1 MPAAPLASSTP
12 PPQPAAN
19 GPAPA
24 PASSC
29 LSQQPCQATAQRG
42 PHDFAASWKVGTT
55 DRSVK
60 KVAAGGGGGGT
71 KTKNGAPG
79 AATAGGGAAA
89 QQPQPQRQT
98 IGSVANQ
105 MGISSGS
112 VGSGNGGRIKK
123 TTSLEQLSQLRIGGG
138 ESSKKKASVSG
149 AAAAVLNKNKKA
161 AAAAAAAAAAPA
173 PGGGS
178 VGSPALSAASAPPSG
193 NHGMGHLNLLDG
205 GHGGPASA
213 QVQQGAAMTL
223 PERPRTTSPPLSSVA
238 AVAGANNTTS
248 SRSTTAASASS
259 APLFQSQ
266 YQERLFNQP
275 SDAVEAVLAAS
286 CDVMGFDIAEMWLRT
301 GPKTHQLTNSHLRP
315 TALEDSVRAELVDV
329 YYGEMSSRRTHRLSP
344 ALCKRAKEA
353 QDVVWVTANTERG
366 AEALRCSISDVR
378 TAVAVPVCHESSA
391 TNITL
396 IYFSIRRA
404 IMRPQAVE
412 FLVHM
417 SLSAAVA
424 SVNSLAE
431 EVMVDVS
438 PHRHVGAAH
447 PHSASAPVGVGGGG
461 GRADSSSS
469 SLPLYHPHHHAGGG
483 AAHGHPH
490 HPAHLTPQQQQQ
502 AFGGLQQQQQQLLPG
517 GAPGGPPKK
526 GFSVTGACL
535 DLKWNSLKNV
545 EYLTDGG
552 NNWIHTAVMGGRPVV
567 VKTLKPECQD
577 LALAINEIEG
587 ELEIHAQLDH
597 PNIVG
602 LVGAGTTSKGSRF
615 VVLERLDGGTLTQH
629 LGYDT
634 RIRDRRRRFW
644 KKKQFSYLEV
654 LSCAKSLADSMAY
667 CHGSAIPGSMVLHRD
682 LKPDNVGFTLDGTVK
697 LIDFGLARV
706 VSDGSPESD
715 DVYEMSGETG
725 SLRYMAPEVA
735 DCRPY
740 NHKADVYSFGT
751 ILWEIVAY
759 KKPYDGMNRE
769 QFYDEVVHGGMR
781 PPLSKKWPKE
791 LSQLISECW
800 DVNYNIRPTFQEIS
814 DRLEA
819 LRVNEKGGGKKAS
832 ARKRISAL
840 VDRHSTW
847 F

>member
-1 MPAAPLASSTP
+1 MVPRPDPDQQQRSAHSIASISMQMQQP
-12 PPQPAAN
+12 VQPAAAD
-19 GPAPA
+19 GHTHGPAHHAAPAPA
-24 PASSC
+24 PAPTPPPPASC
-29 LSQQPCQATAQRG
+29 LSQQPCQAAAQQQARG

-55 DRSVK
+55 DRSVS
-60 KVAAGGGGGGT
+60 
-71 KTKNGAPG
+71 
-79 AATAGGGAAA
+79 AAA
-89 QQPQPQRQT
+89 SVLPRTAETSTTAQGSENGNQQQQRPT
-98 IGSVANQ
+98 TGSVSNQ
-105 MGISSGS
+105 MGISR
-112 VGSGNGGRIKK
+112 GNGNGDGKEIKK
-123 TTSLEQLSQLRIGGG
+123 TTSLEQLSQLRIGDGD
-138 ESSKKKASVSG
+138 SRKKKASAS
-149 AAAAVLNKNKKA
+149 ASAT
-161 AAAAAAAAAAPA
+161 
-173 PGGGS
+173 
-178 VGSPALSAASAPPSG
+178 SPALSAVSAPPSASG
-193 NHGMGHLNLLDG
+193 DLNLNNG
-205 GHGGPASA
+205 
-213 QVQQGAAMTL
+213 QIAAAGL
-223 PERPRTTSPPLSSVA
+223 PERPRTTSPPLTDTPA
-238 AVAGANNTTS
+238 AP
-248 SRSTTAASASS
+248 S

-266 YQERLFNQP
+266 YQDRLFNQP

-378 TAVAVPVCHESSA
+378 TAVAVPVCHESSS

-412 FLVHM
+412 FLVHL
-417 SLSAAVA
+417 SLATAVA

-431 EVMVDVS
+431 DVMVDVS
-438 PHRHVGAAH
+438 PHHRHVGAAH
-447 PHSASAPVGVGGGG
+447 PHSASAHAAAGGNRSESAPPG
-461 GRADSSSS
+461 
-469 SLPLYHPHHHAGGG
+469 PLYH
-483 AAHGHPH
+483 HGHPH
-490 HPAHLTPQQQQQ
+490 PGGPAHLTPQHQQ
-502 AFGGLQQQQQQLLPG
+502 AFGGALQRHPQQQQQHHHLSGLPG
-517 GAPGGPPKK
+517 QAQKK

-552 NNWIHTAVMGGRPVV
+552 NNWIHTAVMAGRPVV

-654 LSCAKSLADSMAY
+654 LSCAKSVADAMAY

-682 LKPDNVGFTLDGTVK
+682 LKPDNIGFTLDGTVK
-697 LIDFGLARV
+697 LI
-706 VSDGSPESD
+706 
-715 DVYEMSGETG
+715 GEFN
-725 SLRYMAPEVA
+725 
-735 DCRPY
+735 D
-740 NHKADVYSFGT
+740 
-751 ILWEIVAY
+751 
-759 KKPYDGMNRE
+759 
-769 QFYDEVVHGGMR
+769 
-781 PPLSKKWPKE
+781 
-791 LSQLISECW
+791 
-800 DVNYNIRPTFQEIS
+800 
-814 DRLEA
+814 
-819 LRVNEKGGGKKAS
+819 
-832 ARKRISAL
+832 
-840 VDRHSTW
+840 
-847 F
+847 

>member
-1 MPAAPLASSTP
+1 MVPRPDPYQQQRSAHSIAAGINMQMQQPV
-12 PPQPAAN
+12 QPAADGH
-19 GPAPA
+19 GPAHTHAAPA
-24 PASSC
+24 PAAPTPPPPPASC
-29 LSQQPCQATAQRG
+29 LSQQPCQAAAQQKARG

-55 DRSVK
+55 DRSASASK
-60 KVAAGGGGGGT
+60 AAAAAVNVLPST
-71 KTKNGAPG
+71 AETS
-79 AATAGGGAAA
+79 ATAQGSENGGNTSSSNSTR
-89 QQPQPQRQT
+89 PT
-98 IGSVANQ
+98 TGSVSNQ
-105 MGISSGS
+105 MGISSG
-112 VGSGNGGRIKK
+112 GNGNGDREIKK
-123 TTSLEQLSQLRIGGG
+123 TASLEQLSQLRIGDGD
-138 ESSKKKASVSG
+138 SRNKKAS
-149 AAAAVLNKNKKA
+149 AAAT
-161 AAAAAAAAAAPA
+161 
-173 PGGGS
+173 
-178 VGSPALSAASAPPSG
+178 SPALSAVSAPPSG
-193 NHGMGHLNLLDG
+193 SGDNDLNI
-205 GHGGPASA
+205 
-213 QVQQGAAMTL
+213 
-223 PERPRTTSPPLSSVA
+223 PERPRTTSPSPA
-238 AVAGANNTTS
+238 APP
-248 SRSTTAASASS
+248 S

-266 YQERLFNQP
+266 YQDRLFNQP

-378 TAVAVPVCHESSA
+378 TAVAVPVCHESSS

-412 FLVHM
+412 FLVHL
-417 SLSAAVA
+417 SLATAVA

-431 EVMVDVS
+431 DVMVDVS
-438 PHRHVGAAH
+438 PHHRHVGAAH
-447 PHSASAPVGVGGGG
+447 PHSASAHAAG
-461 GRADSSSS
+461 SSRSES
-469 SLPLYHPHHHAGGG
+469 APPGPLYH
-483 AAHGHPH
+483 HGHPH
-490 HPAHLTPQQQQQ
+490 PGGPAHLTPQQQHQQ
-502 AFGGLQQQQQQLLPG
+502 AFGGALQRHPQQQQQHHQQHLPG
-517 GAPGGPPKK
+517 QKK

-552 NNWIHTAVMGGRPVV
+552 NNWIHTAVMAGRPVV

-597 PNIVG
+597 SNIVG

-654 LSCAKSLADSMAY
+654 LNCAKSVADAMAY

-682 LKPDNVGFTLDGTVK
+682 LKPDNIGFTLDGTVK
-697 LIDFGLARV
+697 LIGEFINDDDFGYVLPCIFR
-706 VSDGSPESD
+706 
-715 DVYEMSGETG
+715 
-725 SLRYMAPEVA
+725 A
-735 DCRPY
+735 D
-740 NHKADVYSFGT
+740 
-751 ILWEIVAY
+751 
-759 KKPYDGMNRE
+759 
-769 QFYDEVVHGGMR
+769 
-781 PPLSKKWPKE
+781 
-791 LSQLISECW
+791 
-800 DVNYNIRPTFQEIS
+800 
-814 DRLEA
+814 
-819 LRVNEKGGGKKAS
+819 
-832 ARKRISAL
+832 
-840 VDRHSTW
+840 
-847 F
+847 

>member
-1 MPAAPLASSTP
+1 MQ
-12 PPQPAAN
+12 QPAPVRPASAD
-19 GPAPA
+19 GHGPAHHAAPAPA
-24 PASSC
+24 PTPPPPPASC
-29 LSQQPCQATAQRG
+29 LSQQPCQAAAQQKARG

-55 DRSVK
+55 DRSAK
-60 KVAAGGGGGGT
+60 ASKVSAVNVLPGT
-71 KTKNGAPG
+71 AETSTTAQGSKNGD
-79 AATAGGGAAA
+79 GGNTSSSSTT
-89 QQPQPQRQT
+89 QQRPPT
-98 IGSVANQ
+98 TGSVSNQ
-105 MGISSGS
+105 MGIS
-112 VGSGNGGRIKK
+112 GGGKEIKK
-123 TTSLEQLSQLRIGGG
+123 TTSLEQLSQLRIGDGD
-138 ESSKKKASVSG
+138 SRNKKASASAS
-149 AAAAVLNKNKKA
+149 AAAT
-161 AAAAAAAAAAPA
+161 
-173 PGGGS
+173 
-178 VGSPALSAASAPPSG
+178 SPALSAVSAPPSASG
-193 NHGMGHLNLLDG
+193 DNDLNLNNG
-205 GHGGPASA
+205 
-213 QVQQGAAMTL
+213 QIAAAGF
-223 PERPRTTSPPLSSVA
+223 PERPRTTSPSPA
-238 AVAGANNTTS
+238 AAPP
-248 SRSTTAASASS
+248 S

-266 YQERLFNQP
+266 YQDRLFNQP

-378 TAVAVPVCHESSA
+378 TAVAVPVCHESSS

-412 FLVHM
+412 FLVHL
-417 SLSAAVA
+417 SLATAVT

-431 EVMVDVS
+431 DVMVDT

-447 PHSASAPVGVGGGG
+447 PHSASAH
-461 GRADSSSS
+461 AA
-469 SLPLYHPHHHAGGG
+469 AGGNRSESAPPG
-483 AAHGHPH
+483 PLNHHGHPH
-490 HPAHLTPQQQQQ
+490 SGPAHLTPQQQQHQQ
-502 AFGGLQQQQQQLLPG
+502 AFGGALQRHPQQQQQQQQHLS
-517 GAPGGPPKK
+517 GPPGQAQKK

-552 NNWIHTAVMGGRPVV
+552 NNWIHTAVMAGRPVV

-597 PNIVG
+597 HNIVG

-654 LSCAKSLADSMAY
+654 LSCARSMADAMAY
-667 CHGSAIPGSMVLHRD
+667 CHESAIPGSMVLHRD
-682 LKPDNVGFTLDGTVK
+682 LKPDNIGFTLDGTVK
-697 LIDFGLARV
+697 LI
-706 VSDGSPESD
+706 
-715 DVYEMSGETG
+715 GEFN
-725 SLRYMAPEVA
+725 
-735 DCRPY
+735 D
-740 NHKADVYSFGT
+740 
-751 ILWEIVAY
+751 
-759 KKPYDGMNRE
+759 
-769 QFYDEVVHGGMR
+769 
-781 PPLSKKWPKE
+781 
-791 LSQLISECW
+791 
-800 DVNYNIRPTFQEIS
+800 
-814 DRLEA
+814 
-819 LRVNEKGGGKKAS
+819 
-832 ARKRISAL
+832 
-840 VDRHSTW
+840 
-847 F
+847 

>member
-1 MPAAPLASSTP
+1 MQMQLPPVRPASADGHGPAHHAAPPPAAPTP
-12 PPQPAAN
+12 PPP
-19 GPAPA
+19 P
-24 PASSC
+24 SC
-29 LSQQPCQATAQRG
+29 LSQQPCQAAAQQKARG

-55 DRSVK
+55 DRSAKASKASAVN
-60 KVAAGGGGGGT
+60 VLPSTAETSTTAQGS
-71 KTKNGAPG
+71 TKNGD
-79 AATAGGGAAA
+79 GGNTSSSTA
-89 QQPQPQRQT
+89 QQRPPT
-98 IGSVANQ
+98 TGSVSNQ
-105 MGISSGS
+105 MGIS
-112 VGSGNGGRIKK
+112 GGGKEIKK
-123 TTSLEQLSQLRIGGG
+123 TTSLEQLSQLRIGDGD
-138 ESSKKKASVSG
+138 SRNNKASASAS
-149 AAAAVLNKNKKA
+149 AAAT
-161 AAAAAAAAAAPA
+161 
-173 PGGGS
+173 
-178 VGSPALSAASAPPSG
+178 SPALSAVSAPPSASG
-193 NHGMGHLNLLDG
+193 DNDLNLNLNNG
-205 GHGGPASA
+205 
-213 QVQQGAAMTL
+213 QMNAAGLRL
-223 PERPRTTSPPLSSVA
+223 PERPRTTSPSPA
-238 AVAGANNTTS
+238 AAPP
-248 SRSTTAASASS
+248 S

-266 YQERLFNQP
+266 YQDRLFNQP

-378 TAVAVPVCHESSA
+378 TAVAVPVCHESSS

-412 FLVHM
+412 FLVHL
-417 SLSAAVA
+417 SLATAVT

-431 EVMVDVS
+431 DVMVDT

-447 PHSASAPVGVGGGG
+447 PHSASAHAAAGGGG
-461 GRADSSSS
+461 SRSESAPPG
-469 SLPLYHPHHHAGGG
+469 PLYHHGDPHSG
-483 AAHGHPH
+483 
-490 HPAHLTPQQQQQ
+490 PAHLTPQQQQHQQ
-502 AFGGLQQQQQQLLPG
+502 AFGGALQRHPQQQQQQHHLPG
-517 GAPGGPPKK
+517 PPGQKK

-552 NNWIHTAVMGGRPVV
+552 NNWIHTAVMAGRPVV

-597 PNIVG
+597 LNIVG

-654 LSCAKSLADSMAY
+654 LSCAKSLADAMAY
-667 CHGSAIPGSMVLHRD
+667 CHESAIPGSMVLHRD
-682 LKPDNVGFTLDGTVK
+682 LKPDNIGFTLDLTVK
-697 LIDFGLARV
+697 LI
-706 VSDGSPESD
+706 
-715 DVYEMSGETG
+715 GEFT
-725 SLRYMAPEVA
+725 
-735 DCRPY
+735 D
-740 NHKADVYSFGT
+740 
-751 ILWEIVAY
+751 
-759 KKPYDGMNRE
+759 
-769 QFYDEVVHGGMR
+769 
-781 PPLSKKWPKE
+781 
-791 LSQLISECW
+791 
-800 DVNYNIRPTFQEIS
+800 
-814 DRLEA
+814 
-819 LRVNEKGGGKKAS
+819 
-832 ARKRISAL
+832 
-840 VDRHSTW
+840 
-847 F
+847 

>member
-1 MPAAPLASSTP
+1 MVPRPNVPSDINNLNIMQVQPQPVVPAMPVPAASTTP
-12 PPQPAAN
+12 PLPAD
-19 GPAPA
+19 
-24 PASSC
+24 C

-55 DRSVK
+55 DRSAA
-60 KVAAGGGGGGT
+60 AAGGVS
-71 KTKNGAPG
+71 
-79 AATAGGGAAA
+79 A
-89 QQPQPQRQT
+89 QTPAQPQPQQPNQQVSENGNGAAAGAAT
-98 IGSVANQ
+98 TGSVSNQ
-105 MGISSGS
+105 MGISTGG
-112 VGSGNGGRIKK
+112 GSGNGGSGTSSSILKK
-123 TTSLEQLSQLRIGGG
+123 VTSLEQLSQALRIGGDRD
-138 ESSKKKASVSG
+138 SSKKTP
-149 AAAAVLNKNKKA
+149 AA
-161 AAAAAAAAAAPA
+161 
-173 PGGGS
+173 
-178 VGSPALSAASAPPSG
+178 GSPALSAVSAPTSSGGDNGGGGEKTSPAAASA
-193 NHGMGHLNLLDG
+193 
-205 GHGGPASA
+205 
-213 QVQQGAAMTL
+213 AAGTTL
-223 PERPRTTSPPLSSVA
+223 PERPHTTSPPLSA
-238 AVAGANNTTS
+238 Q
-248 SRSTTAASASS
+248 ASANTGTQAPASP
-259 APLFQSQ
+259 PLFQSQ

-378 TAVAVPVCHESSA
+378 TAVAVPVCHESSS

-424 SVNSLAE
+424 SINSLAE
-431 EVMVDVS
+431 DVMVDVS
-438 PHRHVGAAH
+438 PHRQIGAAH
-447 PHSASAPVGVGGGG
+447 PHSQSVSAHIGG
-461 GRADSSSS
+461 GRSES
-469 SLPLYHPHHHAGGG
+469 YGHHHGTA

-490 HPAHLTPQQQQQ
+490 PPLHHQHGAPLTHQQHQQQVF
-502 AFGGLQQQQQQLLPG
+502 ALQQQQQRNQHQLLTPG
-517 GAPGGPPKK
+517 PQKK

-654 LSCAKSLADSMAY
+654 LSCAKSVADAMAY
-667 CHGSAIPGSMVLHRD
+667 CHAGAIPGSMVLHRD
-682 LKPDNVGFTLDGTVK
+682 LKPDNIGFTLDGTVK
-697 LIDFGLARV
+697 LIGEFRLASMYVGV
-706 VSDGSPESD
+706 VSHYFSFSFTKSNM
-715 DVYEMSGETG
+715 YY
-725 SLRYMAPEVA
+725 SLPLPILIF
-735 DCRPY
+735 PY
-740 NHKADVYSFGT
+740 V
-751 ILWEIVAY
+751 
-759 KKPYDGMNRE
+759 
-769 QFYDEVVHGGMR
+769 
-781 PPLSKKWPKE
+781 
-791 LSQLISECW
+791 
-800 DVNYNIRPTFQEIS
+800 
-814 DRLEA
+814 
-819 LRVNEKGGGKKAS
+819 
-832 ARKRISAL
+832 
-840 VDRHSTW
+840 
-847 F
+847 

>member
-1 MPAAPLASSTP
+1 MQ
-12 PPQPAAN
+12 QPAPVRPASADGH
-19 GPAPA
+19 GPAHHAAPA
-24 PASSC
+24 PAQTPPPPPASC
-29 LSQQPCQATAQRG
+29 LSQQPCQAAAQQKARG

-55 DRSVK
+55 DRSAK
-60 KVAAGGGGGGT
+60 AAKVSAVNVLPSTAETSTTAQGSKSGDGGNT
-71 KTKNGAPG
+71 RSST
-79 AATAGGGAAA
+79 TH
-89 QQPQPQRQT
+89 QRPPT
-98 IGSVANQ
+98 TGSVSNQ
-105 MGISSGS
+105 MGIS
-112 VGSGNGGRIKK
+112 GGGKEIKK
-123 TTSLEQLSQLRIGGG
+123 TTSLEQLSQLRIGDGD
-138 ESSKKKASVSG
+138 SRNKKASASAS
-149 AAAAVLNKNKKA
+149 AAAT
-161 AAAAAAAAAAPA
+161 
-173 PGGGS
+173 
-178 VGSPALSAASAPPSG
+178 SPALSAVSAPPSASG
-193 NHGMGHLNLLDG
+193 DTDLNLNNG
-205 GHGGPASA
+205 
-213 QVQQGAAMTL
+213 QIAAAGF
-223 PERPRTTSPPLSSVA
+223 PERPRTTSPSPA
-238 AVAGANNTTS
+238 AAPP
-248 SRSTTAASASS
+248 S

-266 YQERLFNQP
+266 YQDRLFNQP

-378 TAVAVPVCHESSA
+378 TAVAVPVCHESSS

-412 FLVHM
+412 FLVHL
-417 SLSAAVA
+417 SLATAVT

-431 EVMVDVS
+431 DVMVDT

-447 PHSASAPVGVGGGG
+447 PHSASAH
-461 GRADSSSS
+461 AA
-469 SLPLYHPHHHAGGG
+469 AGGNRSESAPPG
-483 AAHGHPH
+483 PLNHHGHPH
-490 HPAHLTPQQQQQ
+490 SGPAHQTPQQQQHQHQQ
-502 AFGGLQQQQQQLLPG
+502 AFGGALQRHPQQQQQQQHLS
-517 GAPGGPPKK
+517 GPPGQAQKK

-552 NNWIHTAVMGGRPVV
+552 NNWIHTAVMAGRPVV

-597 PNIVG
+597 HNIVG

-654 LSCAKSLADSMAY
+654 LSCAKSMADAMAY
-667 CHGSAIPGSMVLHRD
+667 CHESAIPGSMVLHRD
-682 LKPDNVGFTLDGTVK
+682 LKPDNIGFTLDGTVK
-697 LIDFGLARV
+697 LI
-706 VSDGSPESD
+706 
-715 DVYEMSGETG
+715 GEFN
-725 SLRYMAPEVA
+725 
-735 DCRPY
+735 D
-740 NHKADVYSFGT
+740 
-751 ILWEIVAY
+751 
-759 KKPYDGMNRE
+759 
-769 QFYDEVVHGGMR
+769 
-781 PPLSKKWPKE
+781 
-791 LSQLISECW
+791 
-800 DVNYNIRPTFQEIS
+800 
-814 DRLEA
+814 
-819 LRVNEKGGGKKAS
+819 
-832 ARKRISAL
+832 
-840 VDRHSTW
+840 
-847 F
+847 

>member
-1 MPAAPLASSTP
+1 MVPRPNVPSDIVMQVQPVPVPVGPPPPSATP
-12 PPQPAAN
+12 PPPAD
-19 GPAPA
+19 
-24 PASSC
+24 C
-29 LSQQPCQATAQRG
+29 LSRQPCQATARRG

-55 DRSVK
+55 DRS
-60 KVAAGGGGGGT
+60 
-71 KTKNGAPG
+71 
-79 AATAGGGAAA
+79 AATAGGVSAPQQTRNRQGSESGNGNGTAAAAGGAAA
-89 QQPQPQRQT
+89 AAKNT
-98 IGSVANQ
+98 GSVSNQ
-105 MGISSGS
+105 MGISTGSGS
-112 VGSGNGGRIKK
+112 GGGGILKK
-123 TTSLEQLSQLRIGGG
+123 VTSLEQLSQALRIGGSG
-138 ESSKKKASVSG
+138 GGDRDSSKKP
-149 AAAAVLNKNKKA
+149 AAASK
-161 AAAAAAAAAAPA
+161 P
-173 PGGGS
+173 PPTGT
-178 VGSPALSAASAPPSG
+178 GSPALSAVSAPPSSG
-193 NHGMGHLNLLDG
+193 ANGGDG
-205 GHGGPASA
+205 TTGGPGQPASA
-213 QVQQGAAMTL
+213 LLRAEVATTL
-223 PERPRTTSPPLSSVA
+223 PERPHTTSPPLSATATAQA
-238 AVAGANNTTS
+238 AGTQVPA
-248 SRSTTAASASS
+248 SR
-259 APLFQSQ
+259 PLFQSQ

-378 TAVAVPVCHESSA
+378 TAVAVPVCHESSS

-431 EVMVDVS
+431 DVMVDVS
-438 PHRHVGAAH
+438 PHRQIWAAH
-447 PHSASAPVGVGGGG
+447 PHSQSVAAHIGGGG
-461 GRADSSSS
+461 GGGGGTGS
-469 SLPLYHPHHHAGGG
+469 SLPMYGHHGA

-490 HPAHLTPQQQQQ
+490 PHPPLHHQPGAPLAHQHHQQQ
-502 AFGGLQQQQQQLLPG
+502 AAFAMQQQQQQQRNQQQLLP
-517 GAPGGPPKK
+517 PGPQKK

-654 LSCAKSLADSMAY
+654 LSCAKSVADAMAY
-667 CHGSAIPGSMVLHRD
+667 CHAGAIPGSMVLHRD
-682 LKPDNVGFTLDGTVK
+682 LKPDNIGFTLDGTVK
-697 LIDFGLARV
+697 LIGEFVASMHNGGLYCI
-706 VSDGSPESD
+706 SCF
-715 DVYEMSGETG
+715 MFI
-725 SLRYMAPEVA
+725 
-735 DCRPY
+735 
-740 NHKADVYSFGT
+740 HK
-751 ILWEIVAY
+751 I
-759 KKPYDGMNRE
+759 
-769 QFYDEVVHGGMR
+769 
-781 PPLSKKWPKE
+781 
-791 LSQLISECW
+791 
-800 DVNYNIRPTFQEIS
+800 
-814 DRLEA
+814 
-819 LRVNEKGGGKKAS
+819 
-832 ARKRISAL
+832 
-840 VDRHSTW
+840 
-847 F
+847 